1 MQISLKDLINLTKL
15 HERRCLVLNSAML
28 YYYGFVIN
36 LKAAATESFAEQA
49 KVTNDTN
56 FFATLDACQVLFP
69 LLRPH
74 ARLANL

>member
-1 MQISLKDLINLTKL
+1 MLSSEHLK
-15 HERRCLVLNSAML
+15 LNHFPL
-28 YYYGFVIN
+28 Q
-36 LKAAATESFAEQA
+36 AAATEPFAEQA

-74 ARLANL
+74 ARSANNDSNFLKVLFFNIFMSIFILKF